1 MREYIKNSIH
11 TFTTSGTTG
20 HPKQVQHSQEFLDE
34 VSQAN
39 IDLYGHTK
47 KSKLLNYMAPMSIG
61 TAVMMDNVQRM
72 IGCEVLHEKFNP
84 FTFIDY
90 IHEVRPT
97 FMVMPPNMWRVL
109 SKMSSWQKLDMS
121 SFDCVSV
128 GGDFTA
134 NGMLHDIARRGAKKV
149 LNVYG
154 STEVPPPVL
163 YSYGENHYSRY
174 KTPDGVSMK
183 FSDRRTLMC
192 KWDSQGEWWDS
203 EDLVEGKTVW
213 DFHLKG
219 RERNMFKQDNVRV
232 YPEEVEKTAIHYGA
246 SIALCRQVNFNAVV
260 FYTGDM
266 NEFSLHQ
273 ELKHIPRLRMKRVS
287 HIEVDENLRKIVR
300 NQSIPT

>member
-1 MREYIKNSIH
+1 MRQYIKNSIH

-20 HPKQVQHSQEFLDE
+20 FPKQVKHTQEFLDE

-39 IDLYGHTK
+39 INLYNLNK

-61 TAVMMDNVQRM
+61 TAVMMDNVQRI

-84 FTFIDY
+84 FTFSDY
-90 IHEVRPT
+90 IHKVRPT

-109 SKMSSWQKLDMS
+109 SKMKSWHDLDMS
-121 SFDCVSV
+121 SFEMISV

-134 NGMLHDIARRGAKKV
+134 NGMLMDLRQRGV
-149 LNVYG
+149 GRVYNVYG

-163 YSYGENHYSRY
+163 YSMGENHYSRH
-174 KTPDGVSMK
+174 KIPDGVSIK
-183 FSDRRTLMC
+183 FSKRQTLMC

-203 EDLVEGKTVW
+203 EDLVKGKNVW

-232 YPEEVEKTAIHYGA
+232 YPEEVEKIAAHYGA
-246 SIALCRQVNFNAVV
+246 SISLCRQIEFSAVV

-266 NEFSLHQ
+266 DEFALHE
-273 ELKHIPRLRMKRVS
+273 ELKHIPRLRIKKVS

-300 NQSIPT
+300 NQTTPI